1 MTTRM
6 ATLIAAV
13 TAVAALSSTIL
24 SRPAPRLIW
33 NASESVPVGL
43 YSVHQAGKL
52 VASDLVVAFPP
63 EPLASLLA
71 RGAYLPVGL
80 PLVKRIVALSGQF
93 VCRDQLR
100 ITIDGIEVGM
110 AQARD
115 HRGVQLPDWQGCRTL
130 SEGEVFL
137 MNWDE
142 PLSFDSRY
150 FGPIPATAIVGRA
163 QPLWM
168 IDED

>member
-1 MTTRM
+1 M
-6 ATLIAAV
+6 ATLITAV
-13 TAVAALSSTIL
+13 TATVALSSSIL

-33 NASESVPVGL
+33 NASDSVPVGL
-43 YSVHQAGKL
+43 YSVHRVGKL
-52 VASDLVVAFPP
+52 VVSDLVVAFPP

-80 PLVKRIVALSGQF
+80 PLVKRIVALSGQL

-100 ITIDGIEVGM
+100 ITVDGIEMGM
-110 AQARD
+110 AQERD
-115 HRGVQLPDWQGCRTL
+115 HRGVQLPNWQGCQTL
-130 SEGEVFL
+130 AQGKVFL

-142 PLSFDSRY
+142 PSSLDSRY
-150 FGPIPATAIVGRA
+150 FGPIPAAAIVGRA
-163 QPLWM
+163 QPLWT